1 MKYGPISAPGAGRP
15 GGAGFYVAGG
25 RPFWQDK
32 AMERKQK
39 RAAGWREWVSLPSIG
54 VGSIKAKLDTG
65 ARTSALHA
73 FNIETYWSDG
83 ELWARFFVHPYQKND
98 RREIACDARIEDI
111 RIVSNP
117 GGRRQRRLV
126 IRTDVRLGDETW
138 PIDLSLTDRDEMGFR
153 LLIGRT
159 TMHGKLIVDPD
170 HSYLLG
176 KRKTKKKRKR
186 KNRKKKKLRLK
197 GRDKGKKV
205 KKIKMPKWF
214 RKPAGSTRVIT

>member
-1 MKYGPISAPGAGRP
+1 
-15 GGAGFYVAGG
+15 
-25 RPFWQDK
+25 
-32 AMERKQK
+32 MEKKRK

-73 FNIETYWSDG
+73 FNIETYWSNG
-83 ELWARFFVHPYQKND
+83 ELWARFFVHPYQEND
-98 RREIACDARIEDI
+98 AKEIACDARIEDI

-126 IRTDVRLGDETW
+126 IRTDIRLGDQTW

-159 TMHGKLIVDPD
+159 AMHGNLIVDPD

-176 KRKTKKKRKR
+176 KRKRKKKKRK
-186 KNRKKKKLRLK
+186 KKLKPKERKKAKKA
-197 GRDKGKKV
+197 
-205 KKIKMPKWF
+205 KKIKMSKWS
-214 RKPAGSTRVIT
+214 RKPAGFARLIT

>member
-1 MKYGPISAPGAGRP
+1 
-15 GGAGFYVAGG
+15 
-25 RPFWQDK
+25 
-32 AMERKQK
+32 MEKKRK

-73 FNIETYWSDG
+73 FNIETYWSNG

-98 RREIACDARIEDI
+98 AREIACDARIEDI

-159 TMHGKLIVDPD
+159 AMHGNLIVDPD

-176 KRKTKKKRKR
+176 KRKRKKKKRK
-186 KNRKKKKLRLK
+186 KKLKLKERKKAKKA
-197 GRDKGKKV
+197 
-205 KKIKMPKWF
+205 KKIKMPKWS
-214 RKPAGSTRVIT
+214 RKPTGIARLIT

>member
-1 MKYGPISAPGAGRP
+1 
-15 GGAGFYVAGG
+15 
-25 RPFWQDK
+25 
-32 AMERKQK
+32 MEKKRK

-98 RREIACDARIEDI
+98 AREIACDARIEDI

-159 TMHGKLIVDPD
+159 AMHGNLIVDPD

-176 KRKTKKKRKR
+176 KRKRKKKKRK
-186 KNRKKKKLRLK
+186 KKLKLKERKKAKKA
-197 GRDKGKKV
+197 
-205 KKIKMPKWF
+205 KKIKMPKWS
-214 RKPAGSTRVIT
+214 RKPTGIARLIT

>member
-1 MKYGPISAPGAGRP
+1 
-15 GGAGFYVAGG
+15 
-25 RPFWQDK
+25 
-32 AMERKQK
+32 MEKKRK

-98 RREIACDARIEDI
+98 AREIACDARIEDI

-159 TMHGKLIVDPD
+159 AMHGNLIVDPD
-170 HSYLLG
+170 HSYMLG
-176 KRKTKKKRKR
+176 KRKRKKKKRK
-186 KNRKKKKLRLK
+186 KKLKLKERKKAKKA
-197 GRDKGKKV
+197 
-205 KKIKMPKWF
+205 KKIKMPKWS
-214 RKPAGSTRVIT
+214 RKPTGIARLIT

>member
-1 MKYGPISAPGAGRP
+1 
-15 GGAGFYVAGG
+15 
-25 RPFWQDK
+25 
-32 AMERKQK
+32 MEKKRK

-98 RREIACDARIEDI
+98 AREIACDARIEDI

-159 TMHGKLIVDPD
+159 AMHGNLIVDPD

-176 KRKTKKKRKR
+176 KRKRKKKKRK
-186 KNRKKKKLRLK
+186 KKLKLKERKKAKKA
-197 GRDKGKKV
+197 
-205 KKIKMPKWF
+205 KKIKMPRWS
-214 RKPAGSTRVIT
+214 RKPTGIARLIT

>member
-1 MKYGPISAPGAGRP
+1 
-15 GGAGFYVAGG
+15 
-25 RPFWQDK
+25 
-32 AMERKQK
+32 MEKKRK

-98 RREIACDARIEDI
+98 AREIACDARIEDI
-111 RIVSNP
+111 RVVSNP

-159 TMHGKLIVDPD
+159 AMHGNLIVDPD

-176 KRKTKKKRKR
+176 KRKRKKKKRK
-186 KNRKKKKLRLK
+186 KKLKLKERKKAKKA
-197 GRDKGKKV
+197 
-205 KKIKMPKWF
+205 KKIKMLKWS
-214 RKPAGSTRVIT
+214 RKPTGIARLIT

>member
-1 MKYGPISAPGAGRP
+1 
-15 GGAGFYVAGG
+15 
-25 RPFWQDK
+25 
-32 AMERKQK
+32 MEKKRK

-73 FNIETYWSDG
+73 FNIETYWSNG
-83 ELWARFFVHPYQKND
+83 ELWARFFVHPYQEND
-98 RREIACDARIEDI
+98 AKEIACDARIEDI

-126 IRTDVRLGDETW
+126 IRTDIRLGDETW
-138 PIDLSLTDRDEMGFR
+138 LIDLSLTDRDEMGFR

-159 TMHGKLIVDPD
+159 AMHGNLIVDPD

-176 KRKTKKKRKR
+176 KRK
-186 KNRKKKKLRLK
+186 RKKKKKKKKHKLK
-197 GRDKGKKV
+197 ERKKAKKA
-205 KKIKMPKWF
+205 KKIKMSKWS
-214 RKPAGSTRVIT
+214 RKPTGFARLIT

>member
-1 MKYGPISAPGAGRP
+1 
-15 GGAGFYVAGG
+15 
-25 RPFWQDK
+25 
-32 AMERKQK
+32 MEKKRK

-98 RREIACDARIEDI
+98 AREIACDARIEDI

-159 TMHGKLIVDPD
+159 AMHGNLIVDPD
-170 HSYLLG
+170 HSYMLG
-176 KRKTKKKRKR
+176 KRKRKKKKRK
-186 KNRKKKKLRLK
+186 KKLKLKERKKAKKA
-197 GRDKGKKV
+197 
-205 KKIKMPKWF
+205 KKIKMPRWS
-214 RKPAGSTRVIT
+214 RKPTGIARLIT

>member
-1 MKYGPISAPGAGRP
+1 
-15 GGAGFYVAGG
+15 
-25 RPFWQDK
+25 
-32 AMERKQK
+32 MEKKRK
-39 RAAGWREWVSLPSIG
+39 RAAGWREWVSLPSVG

-73 FNIETYWSDG
+73 FNIETYWSNG

-98 RREIACDARIEDI
+98 AREIACDARIEDI

-159 TMHGKLIVDPD
+159 AMHGNLIVDPD

-176 KRKTKKKRKR
+176 KCK
-186 KNRKKKKLRLK
+186 RKKKKKKKKHKLK
-197 GRDKGKKV
+197 ERKTAKKA
-205 KKIKMPKWF
+205 KKIKTSKWS
-214 RKPAGSTRVIT
+214 RKPTGFARLIT

>member
-1 MKYGPISAPGAGRP
+1 
-15 GGAGFYVAGG
+15 
-25 RPFWQDK
+25 
-32 AMERKQK
+32 MEKKQK
-39 RAAGWREWVSLPSIG
+39 RAAGWREWVGLPAIG

-73 FNIETYWSDG
+73 FNIETHWTNG

-98 RREIACDARIEDI
+98 AKEIACDARIEDI

-126 IRTDVRLGDETW
+126 IRTDIHLGDETW

-159 TMHGKLIVDPD
+159 AMHGNLIVDPD

-176 KRKTKKKRKR
+176 KRKRWKKKK
-186 KNRKKKKLRLK
+186 KNRKKLKLKGPKKLKKAKKTKMSKWSRQRARSARL
-197 GRDKGKKV
+197 
-205 KKIKMPKWF
+205 I
-214 RKPAGSTRVIT
+214 A

>member
-1 MKYGPISAPGAGRP
+1 
-15 GGAGFYVAGG
+15 
-25 RPFWQDK
+25 
-32 AMERKQK
+32 MEKKRK

-98 RREIACDARIEDI
+98 AREIACDARIEDI

-159 TMHGKLIVDPD
+159 AMHGNLIVDPD

-176 KRKTKKKRKR
+176 KRKRKKKKRK
-186 KNRKKKKLRLK
+186 KKLKLKERKKAKRA
-197 GRDKGKKV
+197 
-205 KKIKMPKWF
+205 KKIKMPKWS
-214 RKPAGSTRVIT
+214 RKPTGIARLIT

>member
-1 MKYGPISAPGAGRP
+1 
-15 GGAGFYVAGG
+15 
-25 RPFWQDK
+25 
-32 AMERKQK
+32 MEKKRK

-73 FNIETYWSDG
+73 FNIETYWSNG
-83 ELWARFFVHPYQKND
+83 ELWARFFVHPYQEND
-98 RREIACDARIEDI
+98 AKEIACDARIEDI

-126 IRTDVRLGDETW
+126 IRTDIRLGDATW

-159 TMHGKLIVDPD
+159 AMHGNLIVDPD

-176 KRKTKKKRKR
+176 KRRRKKKKRK
-186 KNRKKKKLRLK
+186 KKHKLKDRKKTKKA
-197 GRDKGKKV
+197 KKV
-205 KKIKMPKWF
+205 KMSKWS
-214 RKPAGSTRVIT
+214 RKPAGFARLIT

>member
-1 MKYGPISAPGAGRP
+1 LKTRPISAPGGGRD
-15 GGAGFYVAGG
+15 GGAGFSVAGG
-25 RPFWQDK
+25 RSFWQDK
-32 AMERKQK
+32 AMEKKQK

-73 FNIETYWSDG
+73 FKIETYWSHG
-83 ELWARFFVHPYQKND
+83 ELWARFFVHPYQEND
-98 RREIACDARIEDI
+98 AREIACTARVEDI
-111 RIVSNP
+111 RTVSNP

-126 IRTDVRLGDETW
+126 IRTDVRLGDEIW

-159 TMHGKLIVDPD
+159 AMHGNLTVDPD

-176 KRKTKKKRKR
+176 KRKRKKTKKKK
-186 KNRKKKKLRLK
+186 KKKKLKLKSRRKLKKPKKKKLKRLK
-197 GRDKGKKV
+197 KA
-205 KKIKMPKWF
+205 
-214 RKPAGSTRVIT
+214 AGLVRLIT

>member
-1 MKYGPISAPGAGRP
+1 
-15 GGAGFYVAGG
+15 
-25 RPFWQDK
+25 
-32 AMERKQK
+32 MEKKRK

-73 FNIETYWSDG
+73 FNIETYWSNG
-83 ELWARFFVHPYQKND
+83 ELWARFFVHPYQEND
-98 RREIACDARIEDI
+98 AKEIACDARIEDI

-126 IRTDVRLGDETW
+126 IRTDIRLGDQTW

-159 TMHGKLIVDPD
+159 AMHGNLIVDPD

-176 KRKTKKKRKR
+176 KRKRKKKKRK
-186 KNRKKKKLRLK
+186 KKLKLKERKKAKKA
-197 GRDKGKKV
+197 
-205 KKIKMPKWF
+205 KKIKMSKWS
-214 RKPAGSTRVIT
+214 RKPAGFARLIT

>member
-1 MKYGPISAPGAGRP
+1 
-15 GGAGFYVAGG
+15 
-25 RPFWQDK
+25 
-32 AMERKQK
+32 MEKKRK

-98 RREIACDARIEDI
+98 AREIACDARIEDI

-159 TMHGKLIVDPD
+159 AMHGNLIVYPD

-176 KRKTKKKRKR
+176 KRKRKKKKRK
-186 KNRKKKKLRLK
+186 KKLKLKERKKAKKA
-197 GRDKGKKV
+197 
-205 KKIKMPKWF
+205 KKIKMPKWS
-214 RKPAGSTRVIT
+214 RKPTGIARLIT

>member
-1 MKYGPISAPGAGRP
+1 
-15 GGAGFYVAGG
+15 
-25 RPFWQDK
+25 
-32 AMERKQK
+32 MEKKRK

-98 RREIACDARIEDI
+98 AREIACDARIEDI

-159 TMHGKLIVDPD
+159 AMHGNLIVDPD

-176 KRKTKKKRKR
+176 KRKRKKKKRK
-186 KNRKKKKLRLK
+186 KKLKLKERKKAKKA
-197 GRDKGKKV
+197 
-205 KKIKMPKWF
+205 KKIKMLKWS
-214 RKPAGSTRVIT
+214 RKPTGIARLIT

>member
-1 MKYGPISAPGAGRP
+1 
-15 GGAGFYVAGG
+15 
-25 RPFWQDK
+25 
-32 AMERKQK
+32 MEKKRK

-73 FNIETYWSDG
+73 FNIETYWSNG
-83 ELWARFFVHPYQKND
+83 ELWARFFVHPYQEND
-98 RREIACDARIEDI
+98 AKEIACDARIEDI

-126 IRTDVRLGDETW
+126 IRTDIRLGDETW

-159 TMHGKLIVDPD
+159 AMHGNLIVDPD

-176 KRKTKKKRKR
+176 KRRRKKKKRK
-186 KNRKKKKLRLK
+186 KKLKLKERKKAKKA
-197 GRDKGKKV
+197 
-205 KKIKMPKWF
+205 KKIKMSKWS
-214 RKPAGSTRVIT
+214 RKPAGFARLIT

>member
-1 MKYGPISAPGAGRP
+1 
-15 GGAGFYVAGG
+15 
-25 RPFWQDK
+25 
-32 AMERKQK
+32 MEKKRK

-98 RREIACDARIEDI
+98 AREIACDARIEDI

-159 TMHGKLIVDPD
+159 AMHGNLIVDPD

-176 KRKTKKKRKR
+176 KRKRKKKKRK
-186 KNRKKKKLRLK
+186 KKLKLKERKKAKRA
-197 GRDKGKKV
+197 
-205 KKIKMPKWF
+205 KKIKMPKWS
-214 RKPAGSTRVIT
+214 RKPAGIARLIT

>member
-1 MKYGPISAPGAGRP
+1 
-15 GGAGFYVAGG
+15 
-25 RPFWQDK
+25 
-32 AMERKQK
+32 MEKKRK

-73 FNIETYWSDG
+73 FNIETYWSNG
-83 ELWARFFVHPYQKND
+83 ELWARFFIHPYQKND
-98 RREIACDARIEDI
+98 AKEIACDARIEDI

-159 TMHGKLIVDPD
+159 AMHGNLIVDPD

-176 KRKTKKKRKR
+176 KRK
-186 KNRKKKKLRLK
+186 RKKKKKKKKLK
-197 GRDKGKKV
+197 LKERKTAKKA
-205 KKIKMPKWF
+205 KKIKMPKWS
-214 RKPAGSTRVIT
+214 RKPAGFTRLIT